1 MRASLP
7 IRGDTSAKL
16 RHSGESRN
24 PEGLGKR
31 RSDYQCV
38 DLKRC
43 RGILQGALRGGRLRL
58 AGENGAAHNF
68 GGVAGHE
75 DGDLGDVVGIG
86 KSGDL
91 GVILSL
97 IARDLEVSTQILEH

>member
-7 IRGDTSAKL
+7 IRGETSAKL

-24 PEGLGKR
+24 PEGSGKR

-43 RGILQGALRGGRLRL
+43 RGILQGSLRGGILRL
-58 AGENGAAHNF
+58 AGEDGAAHYF
-68 GGVAGHE
+68 SGVAGHE
-75 DGDLGDVVGIG
+75 DGDFGNI
-86 KSGDL
+86 
-91 GVILSL
+91 I
-97 IARDLEVSTQILEH
+97 RVS